1 MDMKRERDQTRID
14 QAKQGALPLTPAQR
28 ARFNALDH
36 LIENKPVLLANVRNW
51 ATGNSTTAKQ
61 VTNKLIAD
69 FRGLQ
74 THKTS
79 GGTAL
84 VFAPF
89 AAAVA
94 AAGAVAARAA
104 ELDVCFPAMLQSASA
119 YAACACP
126 LLISCNPKIPPPLHA
141 GVYGVRVGGLGG
153 VAWGARPIPLGG
165 ITWRFREKKA
175 CRRACGRPSASAAA
189 TLESPKRT
197 TEWPWQPRG
206 GPGRGGPRDR
216 A

>member
-153 VAWGARPIPLGG
+153 VGGGAGGGLG
-165 ITWRFREKKA
+165 RASDPSRRHHMAFPRKKSLQTRMWTPFSFSSCNA
-175 CRRACGRPSASAAA
+175 RK
-189 TLESPKRT
+189 PKKNH
-197 TEWPWQPRG
+197 
-206 GPGRGGPRDR
+206 
-216 A
+216 